1 MPRIPFE
8 EVVRFHGHVCPG
20 LAIGYRMALAGLAA
34 LKEIR
39 AEDEDL
45 VAIVENDAC
54 GVDALQFLTGCT
66 FGKGN
71 LIFHDYGKS
80 VYTLFSRKTQQ
91 GVRVAWHGR
100 SVPPEMADNR
110 QAVTDWILRVPAS
123 EAMDVR
129 LVKIDEPEK
138 ARIHES
144 VRCDVCRERVMATR
158 IRKFENQTLCI
169 PCWMKLADY
178 SIQGGKSCKP
188 VSLSSRRRFTRT

>member
-1 MPRIPFE
+1 MMHKVSFE

-34 LKEIR
+34 LKEMR
-39 AEDEDL
+39 AEDEEL

-80 VYTLFSRKTQQ
+80 VYTLFSRKTRQ
-91 GVRVAWHGR
+91 GVRVSWHGG
-100 SVPPEMADNR
+100 SVPPEMADDR
-110 QAVTDWILRVPAS
+110 EAFTKWILRVPAN
-123 EAMDVR
+123 EAMLIQSVE
-129 LVKIDEPEK
+129 IDEPAK

-144 VRCDVCRERVMATR
+144 VRCDACGERVMITR
-158 IRKFENQTLCI
+158 IRKLGNRTLCI
-169 PCWMKLADY
+169 PCWMKLAE
-178 SIQGGKSCKP
+178 
-188 VSLSSRRRFTRT
+188 

>member
-1 MPRIPFE
+1 MSKVPFE
-8 EVVRFHGHVCPG
+8 EVARFHGHVCPG

-34 LKEIR
+34 LSERK
-39 AEDEDL
+39 AEDEEV
-45 VAIVENDAC
+45 VAIVENAAC

-91 GVRVAWHGR
+91 GVRVAWRGG
-100 SVPPEMADNR
+100 SVSPDIADDR
-110 QAVTDWILRVPAS
+110 EAVTDWILHVPAS
-123 EAMDVR
+123 EALEIQ
-129 LVKIDEPEK
+129 LVEIDEPEK

-144 VRCDVCRERVMATR
+144 VRCDVCGERVMATR

-169 PCWMKLADY
+169 PCWMKLAH
-178 SIQGGKSCKP
+178 
-188 VSLSSRRRFTRT
+188 

>member
-1 MPRIPFE
+1 MPKVPFE
-8 EVVRFHGHVCPG
+8 EVVGFHGHVCPG

-39 AEDEDL
+39 AKDEEL

-80 VYTLFSRKTQQ
+80 VYTLYSRRTGI
-91 GVRVAWHGR
+91 GVRIAWNEL
-100 SVPPEMADNR
+100 SVPEGVGGDRDAR
-110 QAVTDWILRVPAS
+110 VRWILGAHEEEIVSVRAVT
-123 EAMDVR
+123 
-129 LVKIDEPEK
+129 IDEPAK

-144 VRCDVCRERVMATR
+144 VRCDDCGERVMATR
-158 IRKFENQTLCI
+158 VKKSGERRLCI
-169 PCWMKLADY
+169 PCWE
-178 SIQGGKSCKP
+178 QEHGN
-188 VSLSSRRRFTRT
+188 RTP

>member
-1 MPRIPFE
+1 
-8 EVVRFHGHVCPG
+8 
-20 LAIGYRMALAGLAA
+20 MALAGLAA
-34 LKEIR
+34 LSERK
-39 AEDEDL
+39 AEDEEV

-91 GVRVAWHGR
+91 GVRVAWRGG
-100 SVPPEMADNR
+100 SVSPDIADDR
-110 QAVTDWILRVPAS
+110 EAVTDWILHVPAS
-123 EAMDVR
+123 EALEIQ
-129 LVKIDEPEK
+129 LVEIDEPEK

-144 VRCDVCRERVMATR
+144 VRCDVCGERVMATR

-169 PCWMKLADY
+169 PCWMKLAH
-178 SIQGGKSCKP
+178 
-188 VSLSSRRRFTRT
+188 